1 LAGSTIQCKTL
12 QKRGKRAGKLTQ
24 GQIVGYFTLNSDM
37 TFGGRVEESGIT
49 TWKYRGTWSF
59 KNNAIDYRYTFSSF
73 DPIKVG
79 TRDHDVILEIGCDQ
93 IKVKS
98 MMGRV
103 GFLQKNDDI

>member
-1 LAGSTIQCKTL
+1 
-12 QKRGKRAGKLTQ
+12 
-24 GQIVGYFTLNSDM
+24 M

-59 KNNAIDYRYTFSSF
+59 KNNAIDYRYTFSSS
-73 DPIKVG
+73 DQIKVG
-79 TRDHDVILEIGCDQ
+79 TQDHDEILGIGCDQ

-103 GFLQKNDDI
+103 GFLQRNDEI